1 MELGLS
7 VMASEMIFLYKIG
20 DLNQLAPKSI
30 LVGSTGII
38 SVVVWVS
45 NPTNMGGK
53 RIGSSSC

>member
-1 MELGLS
+1 MT
-7 VMASEMIFLYKIG
+7 SETIYLYKMG

-45 NPTNMGGK
+45 NPTDMGGK
-53 RIGSSSC
+53 GIGSSSC